1 MAKQER
7 PNVPQGTPTNNPGS
21 GQADPKG
28 QVPTMRTPPPPPPKK
43 ND

>member
-7 PNVPQGTPTNNPGS
+7 PNRPQGIPINIPGS
-21 GQADPKG
+21 GMPKPKG